1 MPRRPDPVAALSR
14 ALVLALVLALGG
26 CSAGDGA
33 PGSTER
39 GRLTARADDATPAV
53 ADVVSRLLDRRAAAV
68 RAGDRTAFHRGLD
81 RSDPTFVAAQETWL
95 SNLEQ
100 LPLADLR
107 YELDPG
113 SLVRHGRSYRA
124 TVTVSLRLARY
135 DAAPV
140 VTRARYR
147 FAPVHGRLRLAS
159 VDLRVGSRPPALQP
173 WDLGPVQVREG
184 AGVLVVSDP
193 GSAAEADG
201 VVAAVEQGI
210 ATIAPRVPRPWDRRV
225 VVYALSGTTFLR
237 TLTNVPGGD
246 PLAVDAL
253 TFPVL
258 GGADGRS
265 VAATRVLLNPRLLAE
280 DGPARDRLIRHELVH
295 VALGPHDDRIPVW
308 LSEGV
313 AEHLSVRDVPP
324 DERAISGEALEA
336 ARAGLT
342 ELPADA
348 TFNGPQA
355 SRNYGVAWWVC
366 EAIVEQ
372 YGEQALWSLVD
383 ALGTS
388 DDPDRDL
395 ELMLDTRQ
403 GELVRHAGDL
413 MLATYEHAGPPP

>member
-1 MPRRPDPVAALSR
+1 MPRRPDPVAALSG
-14 ALVLALVLALGG
+14 ALVLALVLGLGG
-26 CSAGDGA
+26 CSADDGP
-33 PGSTER
+33 PGATEP
-39 GRLTARADDATPAV
+39 GRLTARDDDAIPAV
-53 ADVVSRLLDRRAAAV
+53 ADVLGRLLDRRAAAV
-68 RAGDRTAFHRGLD
+68 RAGDRAAFRRGLD
-81 RSDPTFVAAQETWL
+81 PSDPAFVAGQETWL
-95 SNLEQ
+95 SNLRQ

-107 YELDPG
+107 YALDPG

-147 FAPVHGRLRLAS
+147 FAPDHGRLRLAS
-159 VDLRVGSRPPALQP
+159 VDHLVGRQPPALQP
-173 WDLGPVQVREG
+173 WDLGPVQVSEG
-184 AGVLVVSDP
+184 AGVLVVSDA

-201 VVAAVEQGI
+201 VVTAVEQGI
-210 ATIAPRVPRPWDRRV
+210 AAVAPRVPRPWDRRV

-258 GGADGRS
+258 GGAGGRS
-265 VAATRVLLNPRLLAE
+265 VAATRVLLSPRLLSE

-308 LSEGV
+308 LSEGL
-313 AEHLSVRDVPP
+313 AEYLSVRDVPP
-324 DERAISGEALEA
+324 AERSISGEALEA

-348 TFNGPQA
+348 TFNGPHS

-372 YGEQALWSLVD
+372 YGEQVLWSLVD

-388 DDPDRDL
+388 DDPGRDL
-395 ELMLDTRQ
+395 ERLLDTRE
-403 GELVRHAGDL
+403 GDLVRRAGDL
-413 MLATYEHAGPPP
+413 MLATYEHAEPPP